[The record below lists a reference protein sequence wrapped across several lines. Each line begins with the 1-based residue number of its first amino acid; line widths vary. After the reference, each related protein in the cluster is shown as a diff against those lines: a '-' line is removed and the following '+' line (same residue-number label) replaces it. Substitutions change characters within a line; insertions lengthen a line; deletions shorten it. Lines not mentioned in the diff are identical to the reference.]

1 MCKTALLLMQAF
13 STMAKYSQQ
22 DLGKYAYEIV
32 PPLSSKL
39 YFNHHPAFLK
49 QLVVGIIRK
58 LIT

>member
-1 MCKTALLLMQAF
+1 MQAF